1 MLTPMMQQYME
12 IKEQNKDTII
22 FYRLGDFYEMFFEDA
37 KTASQILGLTLTGRD
52 CGLEERAPMCGVP
65 FHSCDPYI
73 TKLVA
78 AGYKVGIC
86 EQVEDPK
93 EAKGIVKR
101 EIVRVVTPGTITLS
115 DAVEETKNNF
125 LVCIF
130 AQGGKY
136 GFSVTDASTG
146 EIYATEFN
154 QAGAKADLLSEIAK
168 FSPSEI
174 IYNKEVEGDKFL
186 RRILKERYKA
196 FIQSVESDCTEAEA
210 SQEMLKK
217 HYLPE
222 DIKEIASKE
231 LASRAT
237 AILFDYLEKTQ
248 MTDLSHMKKIQV
260 YDSVQFLSLDSVARA
275 NLELVKTMRDGS
287 KRGSLLSVLDRTC
300 TPMGGR
306 MISNWVRQPLV
317 SVSNIKRRNK
327 AVEEF
332 YLNNSLRDGLRNALK
347 DINDIERLV
356 SKIEYQTVNGK
367 DLIALKNTIKKLPLI
382 ASLAAGC
389 KSSLMLELYTD
400 FDVLADI
407 YEIIDD
413 AIDDEAPFSIREGK
427 IIKRGYDEQLDE
439 WIFGRD
445 HGKERLKALEAEEK
459 EKTGIKNLK
468 IGFNKV
474 FGYFLEVTK
483 SYQSLVPDTYI
494 RKQTLANA
502 ERYITPELKEIED
515 LVLRS
520 DEKIIDREYKLFCEI
535 REKIKEQSGKIQK
548 TARVIATIDVLASL
562 AEVSVKN
569 AYVMP
574 EIDAGDIID
583 IKDGRHAVVEHFMR
597 DSLFVPNDTF
607 LNCDE
612 NMFSIITGP
621 NMAGKSTYMRQ
632 IAIIVILAQMG
643 CFVPAK
649 SARIGVVDK
658 IFTRIGASDDLAS
671 GQSTFMVEM
680 NEMANIINNATSKS
694 LLIIDEIGRG
704 TSTFDGLAIA
714 WAIVEYITDKKK
726 MGARTLFAT
735 HYHELTVLEEQI
747 KEVKNYCITAK
758 KREDDIVFL
767 RKIIRGGADESYGI
781 EVAKL
786 AGISDVVVKKAK
798 KILGQLE
805 TGGQKQK
812 NREILSEKPVE
823 TQEMPMQFNMF
834 DGPKNEIIEELKNIS
849 LEVLTPI
856 EAMNKL
862 FELKN
867 KAEKLN

>member
-12 IKEQNKDTII
+12 IKEKNQDTII

-52 CGLEERAPMCGVP
+52 CGMEERAPMCGVP

-125 LVCIF
+125 LVCLF
-130 AQGGKY
+130 AKGGKY

-146 EIYATEFN
+146 EVYATEFN
-154 QAGAKADLLSEIAK
+154 QAGAKSDILSEIAK

-174 IYNKEVEGDKFL
+174 IFNKEVEGDKFL
-186 RRILKERYKA
+186 KRVLKEKYNA
-196 FIQSVESDCTEAEA
+196 YVQSIESVCSEKENA
-210 SQEMLKK
+210 QQMLNK
-217 HYLPE
+217 HYG
-222 DIKEIASKE
+222 DNKEIFAKE
-231 LASRAT
+231 LALCAT
-237 AILFDYLEKTQ
+237 AMLFDYLEQTQ
-248 MTDLSHMKKIQV
+248 MTDLSHMKPVQV
-260 YDSVQFLSLDSVARA
+260 YDSVQFLSLDATARA
-275 NLELVKTMRDGS
+275 NLELVKTMRDGN
-287 KRGSLLSVLDRTC
+287 KRGSLLSVIDRTC

-306 MISNWVRQPLV
+306 MISNWVQQPLV
-317 SVSNIKRRNK
+317 SVTNIKRRNK
-327 AVEEF
+327 AVEEL
-332 YLNNSLRDGLRNALK
+332 YNETALRDNLRTALK

-367 DLIALKNTIKKLPLI
+367 DLIALKNTIRKLPLI
-382 ASLAAGC
+382 ASLATKF
-389 KSSLMLELYTD
+389 KSSLLLELYTD
-400 FDVLADI
+400 FDLLGDI
-407 YEIIDD
+407 YGLIDD
-413 AIDDEAPFSIREGK
+413 AIDDEAPFSVREGG
-427 IIKRGYDEQLDE
+427 IIKRGYDTQLDE
-439 WIFGRD
+439 WIYGRD
-445 HGKERLKALEAEEK
+445 HGKDRLKALEAEEK

-474 FGYFLEVTK
+474 FGYFLEVTR
-483 SYQSLVPDTYI
+483 SYQELVPDYYI
-494 RKQTLANA
+494 RKQTLTNA

-520 DEKIIDREYKLFCEI
+520 DEKIVDREYKLFCEI
-535 REKIKEQSGKIQK
+535 REQIKAQSQKIQK
-548 TARVIATIDVLASL
+548 TARVIATMDVLASL

-574 EIDAGDIID
+574 EIDASDIID

-597 DSLFVPNDTF
+597 DSLFVPNDT
-607 LNCDE
+607 LLDCDE

-632 IAIIVILAQMG
+632 IAIIVVLAQMG

-680 NEMANIINNATSKS
+680 NEMANIINNATAKS

-714 WAIVEYITDKKK
+714 WAIVEHITDKKK
-726 MGARTLFAT
+726 IGARTLFAT
-735 HYHELTVLEEQI
+735 HYHELTVLEDKI

-786 AGISDVVVKKAK
+786 AGISDSVVKKAK

-805 TGGQKQK
+805 MGGQKQK
-812 NREILSEKPVE
+812 NKEVLTAKPVE
-823 TQEMPMQFNMF
+823 EAVEMPMQFNMF
-834 DGPKNEIIEELKNIS
+834 DGPKNEIIDELKNIS

>member
-12 IKEQNKDTII
+12 IKERNKDTII

-37 KTASQILGLTLTGRD
+37 KTASQVLGLTLTGRD

-125 LVCIF
+125 LVCLF
-130 AQGGKY
+130 AKGGKY

-146 EIYATEFN
+146 EVYATEFT
-154 QAGAKADLLSEIAK
+154 QAGAKSDILSEIAK

-174 IYNKEVEGDKFL
+174 IFNKEVEDDKFL
-186 RRILKERYKA
+186 KRVLKEKYNA
-196 FIQSVESDCTEAEA
+196 FVQSVESVYCEKENA
-210 SQEMLKK
+210 QNMLNK
-217 HYLPE
+217 HYG
-222 DIKEIASKE
+222 DNKELFAKE
-231 LASRAT
+231 LALCAT
-237 AILFDYLEKTQ
+237 AMLFDYLEQTQ
-248 MTDLSHMKKIQV
+248 MTDLSHMKAVQV
-260 YDSVQFLSLDSVARA
+260 YDSVQFLSLDATARA
-275 NLELVKTMRDGS
+275 NLELVKTMRDGN
-287 KRGSLLSVLDRTC
+287 KRGSLLSVIDRTC

-306 MISNWVRQPLV
+306 MISNWVQQPLV

-327 AVEEF
+327 AVEEL
-332 YLNNSLRDGLRNALK
+332 YNETALRDNLRNTLK

-367 DLIALKNTIKKLPLI
+367 DLIALKNTIKKLPAI
-382 ASLAAGC
+382 ASIATKF
-389 KSSLMLELYTD
+389 KSSLLLELYTD
-400 FDVLADI
+400 FDLLGDI
-407 YEIIDD
+407 YGLIDD
-413 AIDDEAPFSIREGK
+413 AIDDEAPFSVREGG
-427 IIKRGYDEQLDE
+427 IIKRGFDAQLDE
-439 WIFGRD
+439 WIYGRD
-445 HGKERLKALEAEEK
+445 HGKDRLKALEAEEK

-474 FGYFLEVTK
+474 FGYFLEVTR
-483 SYQSLVPDTYI
+483 SYQELVPDYYI
-494 RKQTLANA
+494 RKQTLTNA

-520 DEKIIDREYKLFCEI
+520 DEKIVDREYKLFCEI
-535 REKIKEQSGKIQK
+535 RERIKAQSQRIQK
-548 TARVIATIDVLASL
+548 TARVIATLDTLASL

-574 EIDAGDIID
+574 EIDASDIID

-597 DSLFVPNDTF
+597 DALFVPNDT
-607 LNCDE
+607 LLDCDE

-632 IAIIVILAQMG
+632 IAIIVVLAQMG

-680 NEMANIINNATSKS
+680 NEMANIINNATAKS

-714 WAIVEYITDKKK
+714 WAIVEHITDKKK
-726 MGARTLFAT
+726 IGARTLFAT
-735 HYHELTVLEEQI
+735 HYHELTVLEDKI

-767 RKIIRGGADESYGI
+767 RKIVRGGADESYGI

-786 AGISDVVVKKAK
+786 AGISDSVVKKAK

-805 TGGQKQK
+805 MGGQKQK
-812 NREILSEKPVE
+812 NKEVLTENPVE
-823 TQEMPMQFNMF
+823 MAEMPMQFNMF
-834 DGPKNEIIEELKNIS
+834 DGPKNEIIDELKNIS

-867 KAEKLN
+867 KAEKL